1 MGAHYLFLKTL
12 SGEKYIY
19 IVYILYV
26 YFGISNKTLPL
37 SSESLKHVRHSDAHN
52 SSEKKEKGKKEKNI
66 QLTTFRDTSNITKYF
81 ENYRVHFN

>member
-37 SSESLKHVRHSDAHN
+37 SSESLKHVRHSDAN
-52 SSEKKEKGKKEKNI
+52 NFSEKKEKGKKEKNI